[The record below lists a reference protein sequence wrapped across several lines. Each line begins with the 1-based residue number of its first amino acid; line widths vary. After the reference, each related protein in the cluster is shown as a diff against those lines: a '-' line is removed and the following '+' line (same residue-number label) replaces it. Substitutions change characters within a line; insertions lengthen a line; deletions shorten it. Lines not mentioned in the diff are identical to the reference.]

1 MQTLKEKLEI
11 LLAASTQTPPSIEV
25 AFDYGWHQLS
35 VQAALAYGLDDFLI
49 RPLDPYRELKAAH
62 AAGKTI
68 QRINHAVSGEW
79 VDIGHDSVPKYLG
92 VDSEYAP
99 NKLRIKPDE
108 PWSLH
113 EHVAKSFGPLPKD
126 AKFHREDWTADMLP
140 EGWRPL
146 LDGELIQLDDVCLI
160 SRELWVSIGRNGNG
174 CGTLKAKS
182 KAGNN
187 SNHLRTRRPYPQPKR
202 RVPLEAK
209 DVPPG
214 SVFRLPGTNAWF
226 TPVSVT
232 NYGVNF
238 VSNMDGARLFRSFD
252 DITDY
257 HEIKRPGEDWQPCSK
272 EISA

>member
-11 LLAASTQTPPSIEV
+11 LLAASTQTPPSVEVDVCGKWTQYSIEAV
-25 AFDYGWHQLS
+25 LKF
-35 VQAALAYGLDDFLI
+35 GLDDFLV
-49 RPLDPYRELKAAH
+49 RPLDPHHELKAAH
-62 AAGKTI
+62 ATGKVI
-68 QRINHAVSGEW
+68 EW
-79 VDIGHDSVPKYLG
+79 RFKDG
-92 VDSEYAP
+92 VAWQVKTANFDDWPASCEY
-99 NKLRIKPDE
+99 RIKLDE

-113 EHVAKSFGPLPKD
+113 EHVAKFFGPPPKD

-146 LDGELIQLDDVCLI
+146 LEGEDRQGCDEVRDNFQDKKFVIL
-160 SRELWVSIGRNGNG
+160 ESIALGDEK
-174 CGTLKAKS
+174 TITSIAPF
-182 KAGNN
+182 
-187 SNHLRTRRPYPQPKR
+187 HRTRRPYPQPKR

-238 VSNMDGARLFRSFD
+238 VSNMNGARLFRSFD
-252 DITDY
+252 DITDC